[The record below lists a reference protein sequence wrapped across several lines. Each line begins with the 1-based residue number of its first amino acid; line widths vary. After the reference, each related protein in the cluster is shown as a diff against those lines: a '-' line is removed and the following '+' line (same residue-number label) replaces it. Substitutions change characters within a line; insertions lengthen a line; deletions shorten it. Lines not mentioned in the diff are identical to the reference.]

1 VILRKLAFLLV
12 PLTAA
17 AEAADFRG
25 APIED
30 VLEGLRAG
38 GLEVLYS
45 SDLVKPWMR
54 VEQEPRATESRA
66 LLAEI
71 LAPHG
76 IAVADGPGDTLML
89 VRTPARA
96 PRHATP
102 GSPRSP
108 VPAPIEAVVV
118 SASHY
123 QFGDEPSLPPVV
135 LGSAEL
141 ESLPDIGEDPVR
153 AIGRLPGVAGQDFT
167 SRYHLRG
174 GTEEETLIRY
184 DDLRLYNPYHLKD
197 FFGVFSSIDP
207 AIVSDIRIYTGGFPV
222 AFGDRSSGVVDIAPR
237 LAGREFQGEA
247 VASFFS
253 VGASLDGATGDGATD
268 WAFAARRGNMDL
280 FFDQVDSPLGEPE
293 YHDLYGRL
301 GHRFNDWLAVSAN
314 VLSFNDEILAFD
326 SDQEEEAVAEYR
338 DQYYWIRADLGAPD
352 GLGGRILAA
361 HTRLESE
368 RAGSADLPGV
378 GSGSLSDDRRFT
390 IHAIQADGW
399 WRLGARTLVQAGLEW
414 RDQEGRYDYSDEAE
428 FELLFLTPGAST
440 EPSRTREIHLRPSG
454 RQAGAYL
461 NWRFEPAATFATDL
475 GIRWDR
481 ETLSDPGGTRW
492 SPRAVLMWQPRED
505 MRLRLGWGRYDQA
518 QSINELQV
526 SDGQVEYQPAQRAT
540 HLVASVEH
548 DLTDAVTLRA
558 EVYRKDYEHPL
569 WRYENLL
576 NTLVVLPEL
585 KPDRILI
592 APEESLAEG
601 AEVSLRYEKDAF
613 SGWVGYTHSR
623 VVDRIGGE
631 SFHPSWDQRDYTSG
645 GLSWRGRRWEASLA
659 ASWHRG
665 WPTTAVELVTLE
677 DVPLVAAEKRNAE
690 NLSDYARIDL
700 RVARRFD
707 IGAAGELTAFLE
719 VSNVAKRSNDCCV
732 EYELEDEDDSG
743 EEVPV
748 FLDVEPRPSLPL
760 IPSLGV
766 LWKF

>member
-1 VILRKLAFLLV
+1 MRKLAFLLV
-12 PLTAA
+12 TLAAA
-17 AEAADFRG
+17 AEAADYRG
-25 APIED
+25 AQVEA
-30 VLEGLRAG
+30 VLESLRSSG
-38 GLEVLYS
+38 VEILYS

-54 VEQEPRATESRA
+54 VEQEPRATEPRA

-71 LAPHG
+71 LSRHG
-76 IAVADGPGDTLML
+76 IAVADGPGNSLLL
-89 VRTPARA
+89 VREAPRA
-96 PRHATP
+96 PRHAAA

-108 VPAPIEAVVV
+108 APAPIEAVVV

-123 QFGDEPSLPPVV
+123 QFGDEPTPPPVV

-197 FFGVFSSIDP
+197 FFGIFSSIDP
-207 AIVSDIRIYTGGFPV
+207 AIVSDVRVYTGGFPV

-237 LAGREFQGEA
+237 LAEREFQGEA

-253 VGASLDGATGDGATD
+253 VGASLDGATGDGETD
-268 WAFAARRGNMDL
+268 WAFAARRGNLDL
-280 FFDQVDSPLGEPE
+280 FFEQVNSTLGEPE
-293 YHDLYGRL
+293 YHDLYGRV

-314 VLSFNDEILAFD
+314 ALSFNDEVLAFD
-326 SDQEEEAVAEYR
+326 SDQEEEAIATYR

-352 GLGGRILAA
+352 GFGGRILAA

-368 RAGSADLPGV
+368 RTGSADLPGV
-378 GSGSLSDDRRFT
+378 GSGSLADERRFT
-390 IHAIQADGW
+390 INALQADGW
-399 WRLGARTLVQAGLEW
+399 WRLGVHTLMQAGLEW
-414 RDQEGRYDYSDEAE
+414 RDQQGRFDYSDRAE
-428 FELLFLTPGAST
+428 FELLFLTPGAPT
-440 EPSRTREIHLRPSG
+440 ELSRTREIHLRPSG

-461 NWRFEPAATFATDL
+461 NWRFEPVASIAADV

-481 ETLSDPGGTRW
+481 ETISDPGGSRW

-505 MRLRLGWGRYDQA
+505 TRLRVGWGRYDQA

-558 EVYRKDYEHPL
+558 ELYRKDYENPL

-592 APEESLAEG
+592 APDESLAEG

-613 SGWVGYTHSR
+613 SGWFGYTHSR
-623 VVDRIGGE
+623 VVDRIGGDR
-631 SFHPSWDQRDYTSG
+631 FHRSWDQRGYTSG

-659 ASWHRG
+659 ASLHRG

-677 DVPLVAAEKRNAE
+677 PAATVATGKRNAE
-690 NLSDYARIDL
+690 NLSNYARIDL
-700 RVARRFD
+700 RIARRFD

-719 VSNVAKRSNDCCV
+719 VSNVTKRSNDCCA

-743 EEVPV
+743 EAVPV
-748 FLDVEPRPSLPL
+748 FLEIEPLPSLPL